1 MKRTVL
7 TSLFIAF
14 ALTGCMGE
22 PAPVPAEAPGA
33 NAPINVA
40 RSTVNGITM
49 EARLIDAMTL
59 GQLMAKQYGITQ
71 ADGTW
76 LLLITLRDA
85 DGNGIAADSMQV
97 DARAGGLT
105 DALAPVA
112 LRTISVNGL
121 NDLVGIVQAKA
132 PTTMRVEIDAIR
144 DGARAEMRFT
154 RDLPKP

>member
-1 MKRTVL
+1 MKL
-7 TSLFIAF
+7 APLLLAL
-14 ALTGCMGE
+14 ALTGCMSE

-40 RSTVNGITM
+40 RSTVSGITL
-49 EARLIDAMTL
+49 EARLIDATTL
-59 GQLMAKQYGITQ
+59 NDAMAKQDGI
-71 ADGTW
+71 ARVEGEW

-85 DGNGIAADSMQV
+85 DGNGVPADAAKIE
-97 DARAGGLT
+97 ARAGGLT
-105 DALAPVA
+105 DALAPIA

-121 NDLVGIVQAKA
+121 NDLVGVVPAQT
-132 PTTMRVEIDAIR
+132 PGTMRVEIDAVR

>member
-1 MKRTVL
+1 MK
-7 TSLFIAF
+7 
-14 ALTGCMGE
+14 ALALLMTLALAGCMGQ
-22 PAPVPAEAPGA
+22 PAPVPAETPGA
-33 NAPINVA
+33 SAPINVA
-40 RSTVNGITM
+40 RSTINGITM

-59 GQLMAKQYGITQ
+59 GEPMAKRYGIEQ

-85 DGNGIAADSMQV
+85 QGNGIPTDAIQV
-97 DARAGGLT
+97 EARAGGLT

-121 NDLVGIVQAKA
+121 NDLVGTLQARA
-132 PTTMRVEIDAIR
+132 PLTMRVEIDAVR
-144 DGARAEMRFT
+144 DGARAEMRFS

>member
-1 MKRTVL
+1 MKHAALLATFLALV
-7 TSLFIAF
+7 
-14 ALTGCMGE
+14 LTGCMGE

-49 EARLIDAMTL
+49 EARLIDAATL
-59 GQLMAKQYGITQ
+59 GESMAKQYGITQ
-71 ADGTW
+71 ADNTW

-85 DGNGIAADSMQV
+85 DGNGVAADSVQV

-105 DALAPVA
+105 DAPAPIA

-121 NDLVGIVQAKA
+121 NDLVGTVQAKA
-132 PTTMRVEIDAIR
+132 PATIRVEIDAVR

-154 RDLPKP
+154 RDLPTP